1 MKNYMKIT
9 GVIAVTLSMAVSVQA
24 DEKFSKEKI
33 AQAEQKEKETT
44 NEKHQLGSFCFYV
57 RPYLTD
63 EERKQID
70 ALLNAG
76 LERSIPVE
84 AKKYAG
90 SLPYSERGKKIP
102 HAQYIL
108 GHLWFLADSYLTRE
122 EHGTVHGLIDQ
133 GLARKYQWPASV
145 KGNQDKH
152 PELPPLPKSEKA
164 LSKEI
169 QAKVERETKDTLGHL
184 WITVRPHLTDE
195 ENKTL
200 SNVILKSFDRYIQVQ
215 SHQKVQPSPNETTK
229 GK

>member
-1 MKNYMKIT
+1 MKNTMKIT
-9 GVIAVTLSMAVSVQA
+9 GVIAL
-24 DEKFSKEKI
+24 I
-33 AQAEQKEKETT
+33 ASIIPLEFVKAEEDQKRIPER
-44 NEKHQLGSFCFYV
+44 NRLGDIFLYIK
-57 RPYLTD
+57 PYLTD
-63 EERKQID
+63 EEKKQMEHLVDGGI
-70 ALLNAG
+70 
-76 LERSIPVE
+76 ERSIPVE

-122 EHGTVHGLIDQ
+122 EHGTVYSLIDQ

-145 KGNQDKH
+145 KANQDKH

-164 LSKEI
+164 LSKEV

-184 WITVRPHLTDE
+184 WITVRPHLADE

-200 SNVILKSFDRYIQVQ
+200 SHVILKAFDRYIQVQ
-215 SHQKVQPSPNETTK
+215 ANQNK
-229 GK
+229 GVGKF